1 MTIEEE
7 RFLIDI
13 GGVVIRV
20 EVGIELVLTG
30 LHGMAGQGRMAAG
43 TGPVADS
50 NGDPTARDET
60 HETQARQTPRPSQ
73 AQKRRAT
80 GRVSLA

>member
-1 MTIEEE
+1 
-7 RFLIDI
+7 
-13 GGVVIRV
+13 
-20 EVGIELVLTG
+20 
-30 LHGMAGQGRMAAG
+30 MAAG

-50 NGDPTARDET
+50 NETRQARDET

-73 AQKRRAT
+73 APKRRAT